1 MTRRIECTVTVI
13 RMSTPRRPDAGVPQQ
28 PRPAP
33 DAHASLLKLPPPQ
46 IIFCAATPA
55 PGLRPLVW
63 VSECAIAARHEPE
76 HRTMWYRKNVG
87 GWERA
92 ARLIGGGL
100 MLICGVVALHA
111 SPLGLLL
118 SGAGVVTLVTGVFG
132 YFPSCAIAGREPLK
146 GRPPWRAYQTISCSR
161 H

>member
-1 MTRRIECTVTVI
+1 
-13 RMSTPRRPDAGVPQQ
+13 
-28 PRPAP
+28 
-33 DAHASLLKLPPPQ
+33 
-46 IIFCAATPA
+46 
-55 PGLRPLVW
+55 
-63 VSECAIAARHEPE
+63 
-76 HRTMWYRKNVG
+76 MWYRKNVG

-132 YFPSCAIAGREPLK
+132 YCPACAIAGREPLK
-146 GRPPWRAYQTISCSR
+146 GGHILSHATLPRTKQGHRIGARTQPSARRGS

>member
-1 MTRRIECTVTVI
+1 MVDRNWATTLASCNDGCWPATRCR
-13 RMSTPRRPDAGVPQQ
+13 RSSAAQARARRPRQ
-28 PRPAP
+28 PAE
-33 DAHASLLKLPPPQ
+33 
-46 IIFCAATPA
+46 AATPLKLFFV
-55 PGLRPLVW
+55 PRPRRRVCALLIG
-63 VSECAIAARHEPE
+63 ECAIAARHEPE
-76 HRTMWYRKNVG
+76 HRTMWYRKTVG

-132 YFPSCAIAGREPLK
+132 YCPACAIAGREPLK
-146 GRPPWRAYQTISCSR
+146 E
-161 H
+161 

>member
-1 MTRRIECTVTVI
+1 
-13 RMSTPRRPDAGVPQQ
+13 MSGEGAMV
-28 PRPAP
+28 
-33 DAHASLLKLPPPQ
+33 
-46 IIFCAATPA
+46 
-55 PGLRPLVW
+55 
-63 VSECAIAARHEPE
+63 ARHEQE
-76 HRTMWYRKNVG
+76 HGAMWYRKNVG

-132 YFPSCAIAGREPLK
+132 YCPACAIAGREPLK
-146 GRPPWRAYQTISCSR
+146 G
-161 H
+161 